1 MNVAVIGGGGHGR
14 VIIDMIEKAGELN
27 LVGILDA
34 NISPGEEVLG
44 YRVLGPD
51 SDIASLVESHG
62 IEAVVVAIGD
72 NWVRSNVV
80 AAVADQVP
88 QMNFPTVIHPS
99 AQIARGVQIGRGS
112 VVMAGVVVNTDSQIG
127 EFCILNTNCSVDHD
141 GVLGEFSS
149 FGPNSCGGGTVR
161 VGEFSAISL
170 GANVIHNVK
179 VGSHTVVGA
188 GATVVSDLP
197 SRVVACGT
205 PATIVRSREAGDPYL

>member
-34 NISPGEEVLG
+34 QISPGKEVLG
-44 YRVLGPD
+44 YRVLGSD
-51 SDIASLVESHG
+51 SDIGSLAESHSIAG
-62 IEAVVVAIGD
+62 VVVAIGD
-72 NWVRSNVV
+72 NWVRSKVV
-80 AAVADQVP
+80 AAVANQLP
-88 QMNFPTVIHPS
+88 QMNFPSIIHPS
-99 AQIARGVQIGRGS
+99 AQIARSVQIGRGS
-112 VVMAGVVVNTDSQIG
+112 VVMAGAVVNTDSQIG

-149 FGPNSCGGGTVR
+149 FGPNSCAGGTVR
-161 VGEFSAISL
+161 IGEFSAISL
-170 GANVIHNVK
+170 GANVIHNVN

-197 SRVVACGT
+197 PRIVACGT
-205 PATIVRSREAGDPYL
+205 PAKTVRSREAGDPYL